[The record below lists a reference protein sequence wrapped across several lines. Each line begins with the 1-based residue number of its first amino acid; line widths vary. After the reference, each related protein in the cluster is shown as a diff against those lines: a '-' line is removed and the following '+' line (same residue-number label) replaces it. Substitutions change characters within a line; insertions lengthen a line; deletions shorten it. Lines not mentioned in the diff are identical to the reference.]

1 MSNETQNDLEQ
12 KLEEAHGRIYELESQ
27 LKRDNLIRTELEELV
42 REIHRACQALLYTEG
57 KKPTL
62 EEAMGNL
69 SENIRKLAK
78 DYNIQL

>member
-1 MSNETQNDLEQ
+1 MNIDDRDRLEQ
-12 KLEEAHGRIYELESQ
+12 QLEEAHGRIYELESQ
-27 LKRDNLIRTELEELV
+27 LKRDSLIRSELEELV
-42 REIHRACQALLYTEG
+42 REIHLACQSILHTED
-57 KKPTL
+57 KKLTL